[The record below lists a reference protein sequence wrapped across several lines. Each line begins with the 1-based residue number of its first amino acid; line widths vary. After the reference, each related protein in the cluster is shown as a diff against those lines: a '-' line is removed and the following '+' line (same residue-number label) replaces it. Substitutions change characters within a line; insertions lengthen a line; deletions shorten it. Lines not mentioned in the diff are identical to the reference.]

1 MLLVLL
7 VSGTSE
13 SVVKV
18 LLAAIG
24 KLRVCRIGRGVNKG
38 TLRGFFARSESRAC
52 TVRLTLL
59 FGFIWDRLPR
69 RIMWLKTRCE
79 YTARIG
85 LNGTGAA
92 DRFVA
97 YKLCVMVRVAFSRDH
112 VSKHLSMAF
121 WDAR

>member
-1 MLLVLL
+1 MFVELAV
-7 VSGTSE
+7 E
-13 SVVKV
+13 STKGLYVDS
-18 LLAAIG
+18 
-24 KLRVCRIGRGVNKG
+24 LRV
-38 TLRGFFARSESRAC
+38 SESRAC

-69 RIMWLKTRCE
+69 RIMWLKARCE

-121 WDAR
+121 WDARRS